1 MFSQRPVL
9 NHDLHK
15 SFSCKGFVHV
25 IFGTAKF
32 TYQTHNHLSR
42 NHDNSDTTQQKA
54 RPAWSP
60 DANPQSC
67 DANLQNHNHEFK
79 SKTLLH

>member
-1 MFSQRPVL
+1 MFSHRPVL

-15 SFSCKGFVHV
+15 SFSYKGFVHV
-25 IFGTAKF
+25 IFDTAKL
-32 TYQTHNHLSR
+32 TYQTHNHLFGT
-42 NHDNSDTTQQKA
+42 HDNRYTTQQKA
-54 RPAWSP
+54 RPAWSL

-67 DANLQNHNHEFK
+67 DANLQNHNNKFK